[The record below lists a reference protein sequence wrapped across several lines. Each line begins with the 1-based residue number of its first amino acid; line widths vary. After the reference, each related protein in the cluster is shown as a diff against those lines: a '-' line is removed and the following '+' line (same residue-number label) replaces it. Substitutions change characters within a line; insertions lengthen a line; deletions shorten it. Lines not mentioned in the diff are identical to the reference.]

1 MKTKLVIFGITGDLS
16 RRKLLPALAQIIST
30 GDFDDLSVI
39 GVSRRELEIADL
51 LKSSVGDGLTE
62 SRVSEFSMDL
72 TDISDYKKLKEYI
85 SLGEDEQAIMYL
97 SVPPKASGQIVELLG
112 QSGLNTPNIKIML
125 EKPFGTDLDSATR
138 MVNHVAQ
145 HYNESQIY
153 RIDHYLAKEMS
164 QNIVAFR
171 GRNALFD
178 HVWDNK
184 SIEKIEIVAQETLGI
199 EGRVGFYEQTGALR
213 DVLQGHL
220 IQLLALVLMDVPQ
233 DFDWDDIPGLRMEA
247 LSQISTANPDKAV
260 RGQYDTYRTEV
271 NKSDSMVETFVS
283 VELESSNP
291 KWQGVPLVLTS
302 GKALDK
308 RATEV
313 RVHFKK
319 SHEAQTNCLVF
330 KIQPSEGVEIK
341 LFTKKPGYDRQ
352 FEEKKLSFE
361 YPSDAMLP
369 EAYEQV
375 IVDAI
380 ASQKSLF
387 ASSDEVLRSWEIL
400 QPIQNKW
407 LKNKADLLHYA
418 SGSSIDD
425 VLSSAN
431 HI

>member
-16 RRKLLPALAQIIST
+16 KRKLLPALSKIIST

-39 GVSRRELEIADL
+39 GVSRKELVIQDL
-51 LKSSVGDGLTE
+51 IKSSVGDSLPLD
-62 SRVSEFSMDL
+62 RVSEFSMDL
-72 TDISDYKKLKEYI
+72 TNLDDYKRLKDFL
-85 SLGEDEQAIMYL
+85 SLGDDEQAIMYL

-112 QSGLNTPNIKIML
+112 QSGLNTSNIKIML
-125 EKPFGTDLDSATR
+125 EKPFGTDLDSAQH
-138 MVNHVAQ
+138 MVDHVAE
-145 HYNESQIY
+145 YYDESQIY

-213 DVLQGHL
+213 DILQGHL
-220 IQLLALVLMDVPQ
+220 MQLLALVLMDIPE
-233 DFDWDDIPGLRMEA
+233 DFDWNDIPGLRMEA
-247 LSQISTANPDKAV
+247 LTQIGIAEPSKSV
-260 RGQYDTYRTEV
+260 RGQYDSYRQEV
-271 NKSDSMVETFVS
+271 NNNDSIVETFVS
-283 VELESSNP
+283 VELESSNV

-308 RATEV
+308 KLTEV
-313 RVHFKK
+313 RINFRK

-361 YPSDAMLP
+361 YPPDTMLP

-380 ASQKSLF
+380 VGQKSLF
-387 ASSDEVLRSWEIL
+387 ASSEEVLRSWEIL
-400 QPIQNKW
+400 QTIQKNW
-407 LKNKADLLHYA
+407 LEKSDDLRIYP
-418 SGSSIDD
+418 SGSSIEEI
-425 VLSSAN
+425 VSTTS
-431 HI
+431 

>member
-1 MKTKLVIFGITGDLS
+1 
-16 RRKLLPALAQIIST
+16 
-30 GDFDDLSVI
+30 LSVI
-39 GVSRRELEIADL
+39 GVSRKELVIQDL
-51 LKSSVGDGLTE
+51 IKSAVGDSLPLD
-62 SRVSEFSMDL
+62 RVSEFSMDL
-72 TDISDYKKLKEYI
+72 TNIDDYKRLKDFL
-85 SLGEDEQAIMYL
+85 SLSEDEQAIMYL

-112 QSGLNTPNIKIML
+112 QSGLNSSNIKIML
-125 EKPFGTDLDSATR
+125 EKPFGTDLDSAKK
-138 MVNHVAQ
+138 MVDHVAE
-145 HYNESQIY
+145 YYDESQIY

-220 IQLLALVLMDVPQ
+220 MQLLALVLMDVPE
-233 DFDWDDIPGLRMEA
+233 DFDWNDIPGLRMEA
-247 LSQISTANPDKAV
+247 LTQIGIAESSKSV
-260 RGQYDTYRTEV
+260 RGQYDSYKQEV
-271 NKSDSMVETFVS
+271 NNNDSIVETFVS
-283 VELESSNP
+283 VELESSNT

-308 RATEV
+308 KLTEV
-313 RVHFKK
+313 RINFRK

-361 YPSDAMLP
+361 YPPDTMLP

-380 ASQKSLF
+380 VGQKSLF
-387 ASSDEVLRSWEIL
+387 ASSEEVLRSWEIL
-400 QPIQNKW
+400 QTVQKNW
-407 LKNKADLLHYA
+407 LEKSDDLRIYA
-418 SGSSIDD
+418 SGSSIEKII
-425 VLSSAN
+425 S
-431 HI
+431 

>member
-16 RRKLLPALAQIIST
+16 KRKLLPALAKIIST

-39 GVSRRELEIADL
+39 GVSRKELIIEDL
-51 LKSSVGDGLTE
+51 IKSSVGDSLPLDC
-62 SRVSEFSMDL
+62 VSEFSMDL
-72 TDISDYKKLKEYI
+72 TNLDDYNRLKDFL

-112 QSGLNTPNIKIML
+112 QSGLNTSNIKIML
-125 EKPFGTDLDSATR
+125 EKPFGTDLDSAKK
-138 MVNHVAQ
+138 MVDHVAE
-145 HYNESQIY
+145 YYDESQIY

-220 IQLLALVLMDVPQ
+220 MQLLALVLMDVPE
-233 DFDWDDIPGLRMEA
+233 DFDWNDIPDLRMEA
-247 LSQISTANPDKAV
+247 LNQISVADPSKSV
-260 RGQYDTYRTEV
+260 RGQYDSYRQEV
-271 NKSDSMVETFVS
+271 DNNESMVETFVS
-283 VELESSNP
+283 VELESSNT

-308 RATEV
+308 KATEV
-313 RVHFKK
+313 RINFRK

-361 YPSDAMLP
+361 YPPDTMLP

-380 ASQKSLF
+380 VGQKSLF

-400 QPIQNKW
+400 QSVQNSWIQKSDDI
-407 LKNKADLLHYA
+407 KIYS
-418 SGSSIDD
+418 SGSLIEEIIS
-425 VLSSAN
+425 
-431 HI
+431 

>member
-30 GDFDDLSVI
+30 GDFDDLSVV
-39 GVSRRELEIADL
+39 GVSRHELSIQQL
-51 LKSSVGDGLTE
+51 FRPSVGDALPL
-62 SRVSEFSMDL
+62 SRVSELSMDL
-72 TDISDYKKLKEYI
+72 GDLDDYVRLKE
-85 SLGEDEQAIMYL
+85 LLCLKDDEQAIMYL
-97 SVPPKASGQIVELLG
+97 SVPPIASGQIVELLG

-125 EKPFGTDLDSATR
+125 EKPFGTNLESARR

-145 HYNESQIY
+145 HYDESQIY

-184 SIEKIEIVAQETLGI
+184 SIEKIEIVAQEVMGI
-199 EGRVGFYEQTGALR
+199 EGRIGFYEQTGALR

-220 IQLLALVLMDVPQ
+220 MQLLALVLMDVPQ
-233 DFDWDDIPGLRMEA
+233 DFDWNDIPALRLEA
-247 LSQISTANPDKAV
+247 LHQIEVADPNKAI
-260 RGQYDTYRTEV
+260 RGQYETYRTEV
-271 NKSDSMVETFVS
+271 GSLDTMTETFVS
-283 VELESSNP
+283 VELNSVNS
-291 KWQGVPLVLTS
+291 KWQGVPLVLTA
-302 GKALDK
+302 GKALDSK
-308 RATEV
+308 ATEV
-313 RVHFKK
+313 RVNFRK

-400 QPIQNKW
+400 RPIQKQW
-407 LKNKADLLHYA
+407 SEKSDDLRQYKA
-418 SGSSIDD
+418 GSSAED
-425 VLSSAN
+425 VLSSTN
-431 HI
+431 YI